1 MRLVP
6 VLAVLATF
14 GIAVW
19 AIEVALALPPAF
31 TFSAGASLSLG
42 VVALVMVAIVG
53 TGIVASRST
62 ATPYW

>member
-19 AIEVALALPPAF
+19 ALEVALALPAAV
-31 TFSAGASLSLG
+31 TVSAGASLSLG
-42 VVALVMVAIVG
+42 VVALVILAIVG

-62 ATPYW
+62 ATAYW